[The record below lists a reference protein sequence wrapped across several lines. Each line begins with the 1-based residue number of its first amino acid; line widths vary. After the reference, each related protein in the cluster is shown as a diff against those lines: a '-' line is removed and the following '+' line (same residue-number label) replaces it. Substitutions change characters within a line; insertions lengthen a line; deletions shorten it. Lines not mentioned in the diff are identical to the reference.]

1 MSRTISAFDR
11 DKTGGQDIRL
21 DSHGNLAVAA
31 NIEDIRQRVVEHLR
45 WELGE
50 WFVKAR
56 EGVPYQNRVFGT
68 STSVGLAASVITEE
82 ILKERGVVSVIDVEA
97 FINFETRRMTYR
109 AHVVT
114 DSGSFGLDEVIG

>member
-11 DKTGGQDIRL
+11 DQTGNQDIRL
-21 DSHGNLAVAA
+21 DSHGNLAIVSHL
-31 NIEDIRQRVVEHLR
+31 EDIRQRVVEHLR

-50 WFVKAR
+50 WFVKAQ
-56 EGVPYQNRVFGT
+56 EGVPYHTRVFGV

-82 ILKERGVVSVIDVEA
+82 ILKERGVVSVVDVEA

-114 DSGSFGLDEVIG
+114 DQGDFNLDEVMG